1 MNSAPKTTP
10 NIIPTESRS
19 APRGREVQLTF
30 VAHTGDNWI
39 LLRFSMG
46 NEEYTECFDPWRH
59 WEFVQEV
66 GDRCPVMVAKYS
78 FEQEGP
84 IHMFW
89 KFTVSIG
96 VEYENYGY
104 YTYRHDTHT
113 RVIQAAKYQNAWG
126 LTSCNPQ
133 LAHLQA
139 AMHAETGCGH
149 E

>member
-30 VAHTGDNWI
+30 VAHTGDNRI

-46 NEEYTECFDPWRH
+46 NEEYKECLVPRRH
-59 WEFVQEV
+59 WELVREV

-78 FEQEGP
+78 IEKEGP

-89 KFTVSIG
+89 KFPVSIG
-96 VEYENYGY
+96 AEYDNYRY
-104 YTYRHDTHT
+104 YTHRYDTHT
-113 RVIQAAKYQNAWG
+113 PDTRSEI
-126 LTSCNPQ
+126 
-133 LAHLQA
+133 
-139 AMHAETGCGH
+139 AETLGADILQFTAGTFTGSH
-149 E
+149 R